1 MAALRD
7 REVHRFWQPW
17 QLSQGSSVNVAS
29 HVASLG
35 QHDLS
40 QHGYEPRPSDDK
52 ALVAFAQLA
61 VLRLNVKRAMVSL
74 IDTEHQYILAEATR
88 NPSLTT
94 NEELWLG
101 STVLSRSAAICE
113 HCLNNTVT
121 ARDSNGQTYTCQGFM
136 VNDCRLDERFSD
148 RTYVKHKPGV
158 RFYAGAPIQSR
169 SGYLIG
175 AYAVSDDA
183 PRDGLT
189 IEELRF
195 LEQTA
200 SAVFEHLE
208 MVRIGGFR
216 MRCDR
221 ISG

>member
-1 MAALRD
+1 
-7 REVHRFWQPW
+7 
-17 QLSQGSSVNVAS
+17 VNVAS